1 MKKYEKTKKHRE
13 TLQKAGHNAET
24 AEKIHALLKE
34 AAEKALDEQLAEA
47 EAKTKLPCFEPDWDA
62 MWKKILE
69 NTK

>member
-1 MKKYEKTKKHRE
+1 MKKHERIKKHHE
-13 TLQKAGHNAET
+13 TLQKAGRNAET

-47 EAKTKLPCFEPDWDA
+47 EAKNELPCFEPDWDA

-69 NTK
+69 NSK